1 MAQVCYQAAAVVEN
15 VVLVVVAVVDSL
27 AVLNPT
33 LDVVTTNMS
42 VRCNWDTSRLQFWL
56 QNDIGSETSEM

>member
-1 MAQVCYQAAAVVEN
+1 MVEN

-42 VRCNWDTSRLQFWL
+42 VRCN
-56 QNDIGSETSEM
+56 